1 MKNHYKFWIILSL
14 ILVFAAGV
22 VAGIFIDKLFIQKKW
37 ERPGSRPAPH
47 RSMEMMAKELNL
59 SAEQQE
65 KIREIFKNNEERF
78 KSLRK
83 DFFDHLSEIRTQLKN
98 EIKSVL
104 SEEQGK
110 KFEAMIEKE
119 ESQMKRKQER
129 RRPSEGH
136 ERHERPNKKGEER

>member
-14 ILVFAAGV
+14 ILVFAAGIIG
-22 VAGIFIDKLFIQKKW
+22 GIFIDKLIIQKSLRG
-37 ERPGSRPAPH
+37 ERGRPAPH

-59 SAEQQE
+59 SSEQQE

-98 EIKSVL
+98 EIKNVL
-104 SEEQGK
+104 TEEQSK
-110 KFEAMIEKE
+110 KFEAMIERD
-119 ESQMKRKQER
+119 ESQMKREQER
-129 RRPSEGH
+129 RRPPEGH
-136 ERHERPNKKGEER
+136 EKQDNKGEER

>member
-14 ILVFAAGV
+14 ILVFAAGITG
-22 VAGIFIDKLFIQKKW
+22 GIFIDKLIIQKGMRG
-37 ERPGSRPAPH
+37 ERGRPSPH

-59 SAEQQE
+59 SSEQQE
-65 KIREIFKNNEERF
+65 KIREIFKNNEERL

-98 EIKSVL
+98 EIKNIL

-110 KFEAMIEKE
+110 KFEAMIERE
-119 ESQMKRKQER
+119 ESRMKKEQER
-129 RRPSEGH
+129 RRPPQGH
-136 ERHERPNKKGEER
+136 EKKNNKGEKR